1 MAGCRVAPH
10 HPPLILSV
18 FRVLSSRFSAAPV
31 FRSLS
36 FVSSV
41 GRRPVTMAHPA
52 QPSQLHMSYSPL
64 LYLRCSRIQPAHQSE
79 DFLRPSAPL
88 QARPELQWGIKQA
101 SLLIMNRLDQEDKMY
116 TITLFVSSIWQTRS
130 PASC

>member
-1 MAGCRVAPH
+1 MRCCGQPWPALLPSPV
-10 HPPLILSV
+10 LSV
-18 FRVLSSRFSAAPV
+18 FRVLSSAPV

-116 TITLFVSSIWQTRS
+116 TITLFVSSIWQTRT